1 MDNKGA
7 KRPPSVGANVSI
19 DFISDRFCDGTDIK
33 TMKKKKQRGNA
44 WRRNRQDGFSTM
56 GNNNAPVEV
65 HEKAAPR
72 YFLLEGRLSSGFLHF
87 RAFLFND
94 VLLLATP
101 DDSVGPYFL
110 AKQVYLWPPRYVVP
124 PRSVL
129 CSSVLSCRLTLFLLL
144 TLCFLSPVTWA
155 CGASK

>member
-1 MDNKGA
+1 MDNKDA

-129 CSSVLSCRLTLFLLL
+129 CSSVLSCRLTLFLLP
-144 TLCFLSPVTWA
+144 TLFSFPQ
-155 CGASK
+155 